1 MKPEEILKELNYYD
15 KTYDSNLSTNIKHNP
30 KIKVVEIDQI
40 FEIIDDKP
48 YYSLKYRKIGENY
61 YHIGYSSYD
70 FHNVLQWKLEYFELV
85 NCAECKYGWKNVA
98 GRTCQAC
105 INKNMFEKR

>member
-1 MKPEEILKELNYYD
+1 MKPEEVLKELNYYD

-48 YYSLKYRKIGENY
+48 Y
-61 YHIGYSSYD
+61 
-70 FHNVLQWKLEYFELV
+70 
-85 NCAECKYGWKNVA
+85 
-98 GRTCQAC
+98 
-105 INKNMFEKR
+105 